1 MDELNITLNK
11 GISELKICENL
22 KDLDQVRV
30 KYIGKSGVISLLM
43 SSLKN
48 LSGEDKK
55 NFGLQINN
63 IKSIFEENYLQQK
76 ELILQQELNKKLTTE
91 TIDIS
96 LEGRKN
102 FIGTIHPINIVMNK
116 IIDIFSQLGFDIADG
131 PEIETEYYN
140 FEALNIPKN
149 HPARAMQDTFYTE
162 NNNVLRTHTSPIQI
176 RYTHNNK
183 PPIKVIAPGRV
194 FRVDMDATHTPMFHQ
209 MEGLWID
216 KNINFKDLKT
226 VIISFLKK
234 FFANDNL
241 EVKFRSSFFPFTEPS
256 AEVDIKME
264 NGKWLEVLGCGMV
277 HPNVLQS
284 MQIDP
289 NQYSGFAFGLGI
301 DRFTMLEYEINDLR
315 LLFENDLDF
324 LKQFTGLNEVAK

>member
-1 MDELNITLNK
+1 MDELDTILNT
-11 GISELKICENL
+11 GMSELKICQSLQE
-22 KDLDQVRV
+22 LDQVRI
-30 KYIGKSGVISLLM
+30 KYIGKSGAISLLM
-43 SSLKN
+43 SRLKD
-48 LSGEDKK
+48 LAVEDKK
-55 NFGLQINN
+55 IFGAQINDVRN
-63 IKSIFEENYLQQK
+63 VFELNYNQQK
-76 ELILQQELNKKLTTE
+76 DFILQQELNKKLNTE
-91 TIDIS
+91 TIDVS

-102 FIGTIHPINIVMNK
+102 PVGTIHPVNIVMNK
-116 IIDIFSQLGFDIADG
+116 IIGIFSQLGFDIADG

-162 NNNVLRTHTSPIQI
+162 QKNVLRTHTSPIQI
-176 RYTHNNK
+176 HYTHKNK

-194 FRVDMDATHTPMFHQ
+194 FRVDMDATHAPMFHQ

-216 KNINFKDLKT
+216 KNVNFKNLKT
-226 VIISFLKK
+226 VIISFLKL
-234 FFANDNL
+234 FFANNDL
-241 EVKFRSSFFPFTEPS
+241 EIKFRSSFFPFTEPS

-277 HPNVLQS
+277 HPNVLKS

-289 NQYSGFAFGLGI
+289 NEYSGFAFGLGI